1 MLKPAEALFMPIDK
15 IKVLLVA
22 GEAVPFAKVGGLAD
36 VVGALGKEI
45 GKNNTEVRIVIPKYT
60 VVYDYIEQNN
70 IKINK
75 VRDIKVSVEDREIKA
90 KIEEIVYDDVVYYF
104 IDSPFHFKREGI
116 YIDSKTR
123 TDYSDS
129 LERFVFFCKAVL
141 EGAKTFSFKP
151 DIIQCNDWQTGL
163 VPVYLKTLYKL
174 DPFFKDTYSIY
185 SIHNLSYQGIFPVEQ
200 FTITGLDWKYFSF
213 NELEYYGH
221 LNLLKGGIVFSDVIV
236 TVSETYAKEI
246 QTSEFGNGLE
256 GILKNKALQRRLYGI
271 VNGADYKDWNPEID
285 VYLKTKYNI
294 NFNLSS
300 LGNKKKIKE
309 LFLKDCGLADAS
321 PDVPL
326 IGMISR
332 LVDQKGFD
340 LVFEIINELLKMDV
354 YFVVL
359 GTGKTEYES
368 RFKSLKERYPNQT
381 AVFIEFNIPLSHYI
395 ESAADIFMM
404 PSRFEPCGLNQ
415 LYSLKYGTIPVV
427 RYTGGLA
434 DTVKDGKT
442 GFVFS
447 SYSPEEF
454 FNTLIKAIQ
463 TYKNEPE
470 KWGKMVENAM
480 SEDWSWNR
488 AAKKYCELYKS
499 LISDQLL

>member
-1 MLKPAEALFMPIDK
+1 MPGEK
-15 IKVLLVA
+15 IKVLIVA

-60 VVYDYIEQNN
+60 IVYDYIEQN
-70 IKINK
+70 K
-75 VRDIKVSVEDREIKA
+75 VRIENSKDITVQVEDREIKA
-90 KIEEIVYDDVVYYF
+90 KIEEVVYEGVVYYF
-104 IDSPFHFKREGI
+104 IDSPVHFKRDGI
-116 YIDSKTR
+116 YMDSKTR

-141 EGAKTFSFKP
+141 EGTKIFNFKP

-174 DPFFKDTYSIY
+174 DSFFKDTYSIY

-200 FTITGLDWKYFSF
+200 FTITGLDWKYFSV

-221 LNLLKGGIVFSDVIV
+221 LNLLKGGIVFSDIII
-236 TVSETYAKEI
+236 TVSETYAEEI

-256 GILKNKALQRRLYGI
+256 GILKVKASQNRLFGI
-271 VNGADYKDWNPEID
+271 VNGADYKEWNPSID
-285 VYLKTKYNI
+285 VHLKEKYNL
-294 NFNLSS
+294 NYDFPTLE
-300 LGNKKKIKE
+300 NKKKLKE
-309 LFLKDCGLADAS
+309 LFLKDCGLQNTS
-321 PDVPL
+321 PDIPL
-326 IGMISR
+326 LGMVSR

-340 LVFEIINELLKMDV
+340 LVFEIINDLLKTGV
-354 YFVVL
+354 YFTVL
-359 GTGKTEYES
+359 GTGKTEYEN
-368 RFKSLKERYPNQT
+368 RLRTIKERYPNQT
-381 AVFIEFNIPLSHYI
+381 AIFIDFNIPLSHYI
-395 ESAADIFMM
+395 ESAADIFLM

-427 RYTGGLA
+427 RKTGGLA

-454 FNTLIKAIQ
+454 LNTLVKAVHI
-463 TYKNEPE
+463 YKTEPE
-470 KWGKMVENAM
+470 KWNKMVENAM
-480 SEDWSWNR
+480 SEDWSWDK
-488 AAKKYCELYKS
+488 AAKKYCRLYEN
-499 LISDQLL
+499 LISGR